1 MTSVFENE
9 KKFRKGKKFKPKKTR
24 GNKFRKDISSAIKES
39 NIRKRRDKLF
49 KLEPGS
55 TAKPKNITNTEKSF
69 GISLENLKKDFRF
82 PKKGTGKKPP
92 IEFKRRKPPNK
103 PRRVPGEQKEMIPLR
118 PEGRGRIIDGEF
130 YPAMAKG
137 GRAGFKAGSKGCK
150 LAMKG
155 KGRAYGKNS

>member
-9 KKFRKGKKFKPKKTR
+9 KKFRKGKKFVQKETR
-24 GNKFRKDISSAIKES
+24 GERLRKKMKEALEKQKKAPV
-39 NIRKRRDKLF
+39 RKTT
-49 KLEPGS
+49 G
-55 TAKPKNITNTEKSF
+55 KPELKNIIKIEK
-69 GISLENLKKDFRF
+69 SLENLKKDYRF
-82 PKKGTGKKPP
+82 PKKEKPP

-118 PEGRGRIIDGEF
+118 PEGMT
-130 YPAMAKG
+130 PMAKG

>member
-1 MTSVFENE
+1 MTTVFENE
-9 KKFRKGKKFKPKKTR
+9 KKFRKGKKFEKKETKGESFRKKLKEAMERTR
-24 GNKFRKDISSAIKES
+24 GKTLT
-39 NIRKRRDKLF
+39 RRP
-49 KLEPGS
+49 ERN
-55 TAKPKNITNTEKSF
+55 PKNIMDIDKS
-69 GISLENLKKDFRF
+69 LKNLQKDYRF
-82 PKKGTGKKPP
+82 PKKEKPP

-118 PEGRGRIIDGEF
+118 PEGMT
-130 YPAMAKG
+130 PMAKG